1 MTMLHKMKSEC
12 LWKVTQDP
20 LSDQIEKKSL
30 VPIVPLMIPPLSAEA
45 SLKSKVGRST
55 ATSPVILDF
64 GEEISDFVSICRWSF
79 AYLSDHFPD
88 EEQVIVC
95 MFGLFVW
102 HEKRHNSCLVQNS
115 CVDCQKAGYFASHPS
130 FWKAEASSTCSSE
143 PLGGVLK

>member
-1 MTMLHKMKSEC
+1 
-12 LWKVTQDP
+12 
-20 LSDQIEKKSL
+20 
-30 VPIVPLMIPPLSAEA
+30 MIPPLTAEA

-95 MFGLFVW
+95 MFGLFV
-102 HEKRHNSCLVQNS
+102 
-115 CVDCQKAGYFASHPS
+115 
-130 FWKAEASSTCSSE
+130 
-143 PLGGVLK
+143 